1 MTEITSKICI
11 ILDFSVLITC
21 LLFRHY
27 ESQEPGTYTLYKNKD
42 PLENINEVKF
52 WLQKNFHLK
61 SDNG

>member
-1 MTEITSKICI
+1 MNQNTIVIFYNDVTEITSKICI

-52 WLQKNFHLK
+52 
-61 SDNG
+61 